1 MEDTFKRMEKE
12 KKKEKIFADHIS
24 DKGFLHRLYKE
35 LSEFDNKKTNN
46 PVCCFFLMG
55 KRFERIFYQR
65 RYPNGKLSLEKMFK
79 LLVIRKK
86 SN

>member
-1 MEDTFKRMEKE
+1 MQITSLTKDFYIDYIKNSQNSTIRKQT
-12 KKKEKIFADHIS
+12 IQC
-24 DKGFLHRLYKE
+24 
-35 LSEFDNKKTNN
+35 
-46 PVCCFFLMG
+46 VVFFLMG